1 MSFAA
6 IRLHYLLVYA
16 VVGAYMPYLPV
27 FLGRDLG
34 FPDSQIGWV
43 AGVYGLSVVV
53 SPPII
58 TYLADRRF
66 AGRTLIAIGY
76 ALAAL
81 GLVAIALA
89 DTFVAVLIVSFAF
102 STVFTPLFAL
112 LDGLSFSAM
121 AREQEAGRSHPAYEQ
136 IRVWGSLGFMLP
148 AFVLFFVLKA
158 GAATGRAAIV
168 AAAVAAAIAFLCVP
182 LLPRLPPPAR
192 TVPVPRG
199 AAWQVLRA
207 RPTRH
212 LVIPLGLLFAAIS
225 VFYAFY
231 ARLVLAV
238 GIAPEWVGLV
248 MNLGVLSELPF
259 LLAGG
264 ALLRRFSLR
273 SLALVGAACLALR
286 MALLAAIPDP
296 IVTVASQILHG
307 PVVVALYLIPPM
319 YLNLKASPGVR
330 NHVQGLHAMLCF
342 GLARLLGSVLGGYAA
357 DLALA
362 LAFALA
368 AALAALAWLWL
379 WLRFVDPEADASL
392 RPTDLPSRPAQ
403 IT

>member
-53 SPPII
+53 SPPLV

-66 AGRTLIAIGY
+66 AGRTLIALAY
-76 ALAAL
+76 ALSAL
-81 GLVAIALA
+81 GLLALALA
-89 DTFVAVLIVSFAF
+89 DTFVPVLLVSFAF

-121 AREQEAGRSHPAYEQ
+121 AREQAANARHPAYEQ
-136 IRVWGSLGFMLP
+136 IRVWGSFGFMLP
-148 AFVLFFVLKA
+148 AFILFFALQA
-158 GAATGRAAIV
+158 GAASGRAAII
-168 AAAVAAAIAFLCVP
+168 AAAIAACLALLCVP

-192 TVPVPRG
+192 TVAIPRG
-199 AAWQVLRA
+199 AAWQVLSA

-238 GIAPEWVGLV
+238 GIDPEWVGLV

-259 LLAGG
+259 MLAGG
-264 ALLRRFSLR
+264 PLLRRFSLR
-273 SLALVGAACLALR
+273 TLTLVGAACLALR
-286 MALLAAIPDP
+286 MALLAAVPDP
-296 IVTVASQILHG
+296 TTVIASQILHG

-357 DLALA
+357 DITLA

-368 AALAALAWLWL
+368 AALAAIAWLWL
-379 WLRFVDPEADASL
+379 WLRFLDPEADATL
-392 RPTDLPSRPAQ
+392 RPTPAP
-403 IT
+403 TT

>member
-53 SPPII
+53 SPPLV

-66 AGRTLIAIGY
+66 AGRTLIALAY
-76 ALAAL
+76 ALSAL
-81 GLVAIALA
+81 GLLALALA
-89 DTFVAVLIVSFAF
+89 DTFVPVLLVSFAF

-121 AREQEAGRSHPAYEQ
+121 AREQAANARHPAYEQ
-136 IRVWGSLGFMLP
+136 IRVWGSFGFMLP
-148 AFVLFFVLKA
+148 AFILFFALQA
-158 GAATGRAAIV
+158 GAASGRAAII
-168 AAAVAAAIAFLCVP
+168 AAAIAACLALLCVP

-192 TVPVPRG
+192 TVAIPRG
-199 AAWQVLRA
+199 AAWQVLSA

-238 GIAPEWVGLV
+238 GIDPEWVGLV

-259 LLAGG
+259 MLAGG
-264 ALLRRFSLR
+264 PLLRRFSLR
-273 SLALVGAACLALR
+273 TLTLVGAACLALR
-286 MALLAAIPDP
+286 MALLAAVPDP
-296 IVTVASQILHG
+296 TTVIASQILHG

-357 DLALA
+357 DVTLA

-368 AALAALAWLWL
+368 AALAAIAWLWL
-379 WLRFVDPEADASL
+379 WLRFLDPEADATL
-392 RPTDLPSRPAQ
+392 RPTPAP
-403 IT
+403 TT

>member
-1 MSFAA
+1 VSFAA

-53 SPPII
+53 SPPLV

-66 AGRTLIAIGY
+66 AGRTLIALAY
-76 ALAAL
+76 ALSAL
-81 GLVAIALA
+81 GLLALALA
-89 DTFVAVLIVSFAF
+89 DTFVPVLLVSFAF

-121 AREQEAGRSHPAYEQ
+121 AREQAANARHPAYEQ
-136 IRVWGSLGFMLP
+136 IRVWGSFGFMLP
-148 AFVLFFVLKA
+148 AFILFFALQA
-158 GAATGRAAIV
+158 GAASGRAAII
-168 AAAVAAAIAFLCVP
+168 AAAIAACLALLCVP

-192 TVPVPRG
+192 TVAIPRG
-199 AAWQVLRA
+199 AAWQVLSA

-238 GIAPEWVGLV
+238 GIDPEWVGLV

-259 LLAGG
+259 MLAGG
-264 ALLRRFSLR
+264 PLLRRFSLR
-273 SLALVGAACLALR
+273 TLTLVGAACLALR
-286 MALLAAIPDP
+286 MALLAAVPDP
-296 IVTVASQILHG
+296 TTVIASQILHG

-357 DLALA
+357 DLTLA

-368 AALAALAWLWL
+368 AALAAIAWLWL
-379 WLRFVDPEADASL
+379 WLRFLDPEADATL
-392 RPTDLPSRPAQ
+392 RPTPAP
-403 IT
+403 TT

>member
-53 SPPII
+53 SPPLV

-66 AGRTLIAIGY
+66 AGRTLIALAY
-76 ALAAL
+76 ALSAL
-81 GLVAIALA
+81 GLLALALA
-89 DTFVAVLIVSFAF
+89 DTFVPVLLVSFAF

-121 AREQEAGRSHPAYEQ
+121 AREQAANARHPAYEQ
-136 IRVWGSLGFMLP
+136 IRVWGSFGFMLP
-148 AFVLFFVLKA
+148 AFILFFALQA
-158 GAATGRAAIV
+158 GAASGRAAIV
-168 AAAVAAAIAFLCVP
+168 AAAVAATLALLCVP

-192 TVPVPRG
+192 TVAIPRG
-199 AAWQVLRA
+199 AAWQVLSA

-238 GIAPEWVGLV
+238 GIDPEWVGLV

-259 LLAGG
+259 MLAGG
-264 ALLRRFSLR
+264 PLLRRFSLR
-273 SLALVGAACLALR
+273 TLTLVGAACLALR
-286 MALLAAIPDP
+286 MALLAAVPDP
-296 IVTVASQILHG
+296 TTVIASQILHG

-357 DLALA
+357 DLTLA

-368 AALAALAWLWL
+368 AALAAIAWLWL
-379 WLRFVDPEADASL
+379 WLRFLDPEADATL
-392 RPTDLPSRPAQ
+392 RPTPAP
-403 IT
+403 TT

>member
-34 FPDSQIGWV
+34 LPDSQIGWV
-43 AGVYGLSVVV
+43 AGVYGLSVIV
-53 SPPII
+53 SPPIV

-66 AGRTLIAIGY
+66 SGRSLIATGY

-81 GLVAIALA
+81 GLLAIASA
-89 DTFVAVLIVSFAF
+89 DTFLPVLLISFAF

-112 LDGLSFSAM
+112 LDGLAFSAM
-121 AREQEAGRSHPAYEQ
+121 AREHDAGRTHPPYQ
-136 IRVWGSLGFMLP
+136 QLRVWGSVGFMLP
-148 AFVLFFVLKA
+148 AFVLFFALKA

-168 AAAVAAAIAFLCVP
+168 AAAVSAALALLCVP
-182 LLPRLPPPAR
+182 LLPNLPPPAR
-192 TVPVPRG
+192 AADIPRG

-238 GIAPEWVGLV
+238 GIEPAWVGLV
-248 MNLGVLSELPF
+248 MNIGVLSELPF
-259 LLAGG
+259 MLAGG

-273 SLALVGAACLALR
+273 TLLLFGAACLAVR
-286 MALLAAIPDP
+286 MALLAAIADP

-342 GLARLLGSVLGGYAA
+342 GVARLLGSVLGGYAA
-357 DLALA
+357 DITLA

-368 AALAALAWLWL
+368 AALAAIAWLWL
-379 WLRFVDPEADASL
+379 WLRFHDPEADATL
-392 RPTDLPSRPAQ
+392 RA
-403 IT
+403 